1 MAKKKLV
8 RIETQRLSNETFFR
22 FMTENKVYYLRYNPE
37 TLEIVEFVTEYDGAL
52 EELDLS
58 LERILKSDETDRI
71 AVLDGE
77 FDTSFTGMAGYVQ
90 SCRKHYDPV
99 VQRAAVNL
107 DIIFDQYGNIGK
119 QPYRQELASSYNF
132 LQSVRERADDV
143 TALNLAPWLDAHE
156 EKAAALATL
165 LDTRTDEAAQ
175 QLQIRVFDAR
185 RRMEK
190 VYQLITE
197 RIDAVINL
205 RGTEAL
211 GGFYETY
218 NAHATEY
225 KNTLAQHLGR
235 IRKKIDK

>member
-22 FMTENKVYYLRYNPE
+22 FMTENKAYYLRYNPE
-37 TLEIVEFVTEYDGAL
+37 TLEIVEFVVEYGDAL
-52 EELDLS
+52 EELDLA
-58 LERILKSDETDRI
+58 LERIRKSDETDRI
-71 AVLDGE
+71 AVLDSE
-77 FDTSFTGMAGYVQ
+77 FDTSFTGMSEYVQ
-90 SCRKHYDPV
+90 SCRKHYDPA
-99 VQRAAVNL
+99 VQRAAENL
-107 DIIFDQYGNIGK
+107 GIIFKQYGNLGK

-132 LQSVRERADDV
+132 LQSVRERTDDV

-165 LDTRTDEAAQ
+165 LDIRTDETAQ
-175 QLQIRVFDAR
+175 QSQIRAFDAR
-185 RRMEK
+185 RRMER

-197 RIDAVINL
+197 RIDAIINL
-205 RGTEAL
+205 RGTEVL

-235 IRKKIDK
+235 IQKKKEK